1 MPARELPAHPN
12 LEQYKKQAKDL
23 LKASK
28 AGAPE
33 ALARMRRH
41 QARSAKL
48 TLAGAQFVI
57 AREHGFES
65 WPKFAQELKTLA
77 GGDSLTTVWKSAEDA
92 VVSGDVDT
100 LGHLLLEHR
109 QMFRTE
115 HPQTSW
121 LGGLAPDYS
130 AGDARSIIAQN
141 HCFENWS
148 EFASYAAR
156 LRDGRSAVA
165 RFERAVDAIV
175 AGDARTLEQLLR
187 DDPALVRARS
197 TRHHHSTLLHYL
209 GANGVEGYRQRTPK
223 NAVQI
228 AGILLNA
235 GAEVDAVAD
244 MYGGGCTTLG
254 LVATSIHPKVAGVLH
269 ELIEVLLAHGARV
282 DAQGSG
288 QATALVNGCLAN
300 GRDDAAEYLARRG
313 APLDLEGAAGVGRLD
328 LVKSFF
334 NSDGSLKNTATTAQM
349 KDGFTW
355 ACEYGRTDV
364 VEYLLDHGIEVGE
377 LLPRP
382 LGQTG
387 LHWAAHGGH
396 VDTAKALLRRRAP
409 VDVRDKRFDGTP
421 LDWALHGWRE
431 RQTDA
436 ATNDS
441 YHGVVSLLV
450 AAGSRV
456 EPGWLSDEKVRGD
469 PRMFAALSG
478 KRRVSRASRHAAR

>member
-23 LKASK
+23 LKAWK

-33 ALARMRRH
+33 ALVRMRKH
-41 QARSAKL
+41 QARGAKL
-48 TLAGAQFVI
+48 TLASAQFVI

-65 WPKFAQELKTLA
+65 WPKLAHEIKTLA
-77 GGDSLTTVWKSAEDA
+77 GGESLTAVWKSAEDA

-100 LGHLLLEHR
+100 LEHLLRKHR

-115 HPQTSW
+115 RPQTSW

-130 AGDARSIIAQN
+130 AGDARSIIVQN
-141 HCFENWS
+141 HCFENWG
-148 EFASYAAR
+148 EFASYAAG
-156 LRDGRSAVA
+156 LKDGRSALA
-165 RFERAVDAIV
+165 RFELAADAIV
-175 AGDARTLEQLLR
+175 AGDARTLEKLLR
-187 DDPALVRARS
+187 DEPTLVRARS

-209 GANGVEGYRQRTPK
+209 GANGVEGFRQRTPK

-254 LVATSIHPKVAGVLH
+254 LVATSIHPKAAGVLH
-269 ELIEVLLAHGARV
+269 ELIDVLLAHGARV
-282 DAQGSG
+282 DAPGSG
-288 QATALVNGCLAN
+288 HATALVNGCLAN
-300 GRDDAAEYLARRG
+300 GRDDAADYLARRG

-328 LVKSFF
+328 LVQSFF
-334 NSDGSLKNTATTAQM
+334 DSDGSLKNSATTAQM
-349 KDGFTW
+349 KDGFSW
-355 ACEYGRTDV
+355 ACEYGHTDV
-364 VEYLLDHGIEVGE
+364 VEYLLDRGIDAGE

-382 LGQTG
+382 HGQTG
-387 LHWAAHGGH
+387 LHWAAHCGH
-396 VDTAKALLRRRAP
+396 VDTVKALLRRRAP
-409 VDVRDKRFDGTP
+409 VDARDRRFDGTP

-431 RQTDA
+431 LETDA

-441 YHGVVSLLV
+441 YHDVVALLV

-456 EPGWLSDEKVRGD
+456 EPEWLSNEKVLGN
-469 PRMFAALSG
+469 PRMLAALSG
-478 KRRVSRASRHAAR
+478 KRRVS